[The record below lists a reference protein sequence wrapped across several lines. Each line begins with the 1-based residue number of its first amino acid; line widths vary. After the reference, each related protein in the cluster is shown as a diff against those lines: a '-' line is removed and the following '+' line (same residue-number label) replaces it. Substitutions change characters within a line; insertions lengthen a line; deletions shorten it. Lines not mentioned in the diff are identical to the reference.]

1 MTIFFYHP
9 GASSIVGLGPSD
21 TAYSEGFTLGLSK
34 LSKADITTDI
44 IHCDTTVD
52 VQPDAT
58 ACDVFQSE
66 EESRSRSHY
75 IEREAAGDSQTEEG
89 DGDPEHKA
97 HLSAR
102 SGFVE
107 EEDETAKDSQAEE
120 GDEDSQPEVDAS
132 TRLQSQEDHETGQS
146 FEEEC
151 SGNFQ
156 PKVDVPA
163 RSRSVEE
170 EDETAQDSQ
179 TETGDGDC
187 QPEVDASTRSESQ
200 KDQETGQNAEEEEC
214 GGDSQPKVDVPDESR
229 SVEDEDETAQDSQTL
244 TAQTKEV
251 SAVDCHSEEEE
262 NIADD
267 ERDRKNSTQ
276 EDLSHS
282 QAEDEELE
290 EGGDGHQSEEQE
302 HAEHHNYRDHCSGGG
317 VINAT
322 EPDGVTSEMGENS
335 KKILLL
341 LIELF
346 IYLFSSF

>member
-1 MTIFFYHP
+1 MDSLFLSFFLSFLLTIFFYHP
-9 GASSIVGLGPSD
+9 GASSVVGLGPSD

-34 LSKADITTDI
+34 LSKADITTD

-75 IEREAAGDSQTEEG
+75 IEREAAGDSQTEES

-132 TRLQSQEDHETGQS
+132 TRLPSQED
-146 FEEEC
+146 
-151 SGNFQ
+151 
-156 PKVDVPA
+156 
-163 RSRSVEE
+163 
-170 EDETAQDSQ
+170 
-179 TETGDGDC
+179 
-187 QPEVDASTRSESQ
+187 
-200 KDQETGQNAEEEEC
+200 QETDQNAEEEEYS
-214 GGDSQPKVDVPDESR
+214 GDSQPKVDVPVKSR
-229 SVEDEDETAQDSQTL
+229 SVEEEDETAQDSQTL

-267 ERDRKNSTQ
+267 ERERKNSTQ

-302 HAEHHNYRDHCSGGG
+302 HAEHLNYRDHCSGGG

-335 KKILLL
+335 KKNT
-341 LIELF
+341 F
-346 IYLFSSF
+346 FVN